1 MTRKNLDW
9 ADTRYRPKTFDELVG
24 NVWAFKQMRRF
35 AEDGNFP
42 HLLLAGPPGTGK
54 SASAEILAKS
64 IGAEFKEWNAS
75 DKRKIDD
82 IRNEIKP
89 FAMVKTITGKIKV
102 AFLDECEGL
111 RKQIEAQNAFR
122 RIMEKFSQ
130 NCRFILSTNELYAII
145 YQIRSRCKLIK
156 FKPIPTE
163 TIYDRLVFIGEK
175 EEILDFI
182 TQEQVQRIAETA
194 DGDLRVAIK
203 TLQGI
208 CGGGRKGPV
217 TDEEITS
224 SISQPN
230 IDEVGK
236 MIVHALNGNF
246 TEACKIFQS
255 LCFWNTAEGIFE
267 VIIKEFP
274 LAGFKDVEKRR
285 IAMSLG
291 NLQYRRGKEEML
303 KFLAEIGG

>member
-1 MTRKNLDW
+1 MRRQDW
-9 ADTRYRPKTFDELVG
+9 ADSKYRPKTFDELDG

-54 SASAEILAKS
+54 SVSAEILAKS
-64 IGAEFKEWNAS
+64 IGAEFKEWNAG

-89 FAMVKTITGKIKV
+89 FAIVKTITGNFKV
-102 AFLDECEGL
+102 AFMDECEGL
-111 RKQIEAQNAFR
+111 RRQTEAQNALR
-122 RIMEKFSQ
+122 RIMEKFSK

-156 FKPIPTE
+156 FKPIPAKL
-163 TIYDRLVFIGEK
+163 ICSRLQFISEQ
-175 EEILDFI
+175 EEILDLL
-182 TQEQVQRIAETA
+182 TQQQMYRIAETA
-194 DGDLRVAIK
+194 DGDMRVAVK
-203 TLQGI
+203 TLQGL
-208 CGGGRKGPV
+208 CGGRRSGPV

-224 SISQPN
+224 SIAKPN
-230 IDEVGK
+230 TDEVGK

-246 TEACKIFQS
+246 TEACKIFHS
-255 LCFWNTAEGIFE
+255 LSFWNTAEGIFE

-274 LAGFKDVEKRR
+274 LAGFENTEKRR
-285 IAMSLG
+285 IAIALG
-291 NLQYRRGKEEML
+291 NLQYRRGKGEML
-303 KFLAEIGG
+303 KFLAEIGV